1 MLHRVIMLC
10 LLEFH
15 NLRRGVL
22 TNSTRSADRTMPH
35 TLFHIVVPKS
45 ACLLRQGTWST
56 PKPCATV
63 TSRAAWDL
71 KSFAHQRSTS
81 ASIAGTHTDE
91 KDQWSHSADKH
102 QQQKGI
108 HKALCKSKPSHC
120 QDPKV
125 ASLESEISTS
135 KCAAL
140 TFAPACSHL
149 AAVDGILPMMVLLGK
164 SGGMNSL

>member
-1 MLHRVIMLC
+1 MSHRVIMLC

-35 TLFHIVVPKS
+35 TFFHIVVPKS
-45 ACLLRQGTWST
+45 ACLLGQGTWST
-56 PKPCATV
+56 PKSCATV

-102 QQQKGI
+102 QQKGFTK
-108 HKALCKSKPSHC
+108 HSANQNQATVRTQSCKLRERNQHQQVCSVDLCACVP
-120 QDPKV
+120 
-125 ASLESEISTS
+125 TS
-135 KCAAL
+135 S
-140 TFAPACSHL
+140 CSR
-149 AAVDGILPMMVLLGK
+149 
-164 SGGMNSL
+164 